1 MDAVAGKI
9 IQEMHVGLGISNQ
22 CIMKCMGAIVLN
34 RCMSEMKIDGYNL
47 A

>member
-1 MDAVAGKI
+1 MDDTAGKN

-22 CIMKCMGAIVLN
+22 CILKCMGAIVLN
-34 RCMSEMKIDGYNL
+34 RGMSEMKIDSYNL